1 MKRNKVMASLLV
13 GGTLMGVSACN
24 TTKEQTKQN
33 TSKVVPPVTF
43 VFNKKGECYA
53 KNKQNISAEEFE
65 RLTKSAG
72 WEWQSSCMI
81 DKNGN
86 VTTADFYQSI
96 VGMSPINYYFSD
108 GQCHSF
114 FFSNATGQN
123 VKYDYDYRFD
133 PKTGILD
140 IKGHARLNIVRMT
153 EDEVGILERIS
164 CDADGKPEYAY
175 TVYNRLDEQTLMG
188 VLMQRRLTV
197 KKLILK

>member
-1 MKRNKVMASLLV
+1 MASLLV

-43 VFNKKGECYA
+43 AFNKKGECYA

-86 VTTADFYQSI
+86 VTTADFYQ
-96 VGMSPINYYFSD
+96 
-108 GQCHSF
+108 SF